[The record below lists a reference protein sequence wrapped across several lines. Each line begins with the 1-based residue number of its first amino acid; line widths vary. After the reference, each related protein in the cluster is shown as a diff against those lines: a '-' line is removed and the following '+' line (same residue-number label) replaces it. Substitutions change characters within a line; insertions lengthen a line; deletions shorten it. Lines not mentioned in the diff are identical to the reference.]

1 MKKYLILLLTI
12 SIAFAINSSLAEL
25 YLTDAPVGGDFPSE
39 SIDEDCENGC
49 VSGEFLFDLESY
61 VSDPD
66 EDDMLTIN
74 EPILLSGSASISI
87 DNFILKIIPDLNYFG
102 EIIVELT
109 ATDGELSSITE
120 FNLDIIPINDA
131 PYFLI

>member
-1 MKKYLILLLTI
+1 MKKYLTLLLTI
-12 SIAFAINSSLAEL
+12 SIAFASNSSLAGL
-25 YLTDAPVGGDFPSE
+25 YLNDAPVWEDFPSE

-66 EDDMLTIN
+66 EDDTIVIN
-74 EPILLSGSASISI
+74 EPVLLLGSASVSI
-87 DNFILKIIPDLNYFG
+87 DSFILKIIPDLNYFG

-109 ATDGELSSITE
+109 ATDG
-120 FNLDIIPINDA
+120 
-131 PYFLI
+131 